1 MRVSPGS
8 GPPRAAPRLARLLR
22 STSPPCRLLPA
33 PGRAHRRPA
42 LPLLTPLT
50 KHAGGDAR
58 ERLGGGGRERG
69 RVQHHFLPSRPP
81 PHLSPRLL
89 PRGGRPGPR
98 PPRPPHHRA
107 ELVFQQQVEAAQVA
121 AAELGGLAGAGL
133 SVGDGPHRV
142 DDICRRRRGQAGRG
156 LPAVLGSPLP
166 AWALDETGNGPSTP
180 RELRGSPG
188 EDLTFAGIQV
198 CPWAPTHTPIDP
210 GPISTCICTRWGV
223 TGSAKAPSP

>member
-1 MRVSPGS
+1 M
-8 GPPRAAPRLARLLR
+8 
-22 STSPPCRLLPA
+22 
-33 PGRAHRRPA
+33 
-42 LPLLTPLT
+42 
-50 KHAGGDAR
+50 
-58 ERLGGGGRERG
+58 
-69 RVQHHFLPSRPP
+69 
-81 PHLSPRLL
+81 
-89 PRGGRPGPR
+89 
-98 PPRPPHHRA
+98 
-107 ELVFQQQVEAAQVA
+107 FQQQVEAAQVA

-198 CPWAPTHTPIDP
+198 CPNAHPDRPRTNLHMHMHEVGRDWVREGPVPLAPLPLSGPCASPASTHSP
-210 GPISTCICTRWGV
+210 STCFLGCA
-223 TGSAKAPSP
+223 GSG

>member
-8 GPPRAAPRLARLLR
+8 GPPRAAPRLARRLR
-22 STSPPCRLLPA
+22 DSPGGSAAPPRPAGSCQRLGA
-33 PGRAHRRPA
+33 PTADPA

-198 CPWAPTHTPIDP
+198 CP
-210 GPISTCICTRWGV
+210 
-223 TGSAKAPSP
+223 

>member
-33 PGRAHRRPA
+33 PGRAHRRPRPSSPDPA
-42 LPLLTPLT
+42 HQTRRWRCKGTP
-50 KHAGGDAR
+50 G
-58 ERLGGGGRERG
+58 RG
-69 RVQHHFLPSRPP
+69 RKGEGTGTASLSAQPP
-81 PHLSPRLL
+81 PTPPQPPPPPARWS
-89 PRGGRPGPR
+89 
-98 PPRPPHHRA
+98 PRPPHHRA

-198 CPWAPTHTPIDP
+198 CP
-210 GPISTCICTRWGV
+210 
-223 TGSAKAPSP
+223 